1 MNELSHSITRT
12 FALCLFAGVA
22 ATPVAA
28 QSLGDTVGGVVDGAL
43 GSVSGSSDGIS
54 ASVGDSGTGAT
65 ASVDGG
71 DVDASVNVL
80 SSTVD
85 ADANLSTDDG
95 LNGDVNLGLLGGTTD
110 GLLGDTEADAQIGV
124 EGLANIGLNQ
134 DGTNT
139 ALSLGDDSESTGVS
153 VDVPGIGTVDIGL
166 PDDGLLPGAPGDITE
181 TSANEA
187 LASASNAEMAELKL
201 TCRRVLSNPVS
212 FDSDIIGLCKMV
224 RAAKR

>member
-1 MNELSHSITRT
+1 MNVLSKNITRA
-12 FALCLFAGVA
+12 FALCLLAGVA
-22 ATPVAA
+22 ATPVQA
-28 QSLGDTVGGVVDGAL
+28 QSLGGTVGGVVGGVTGGA
-43 GSVSGSSDGIS
+43 DGIS
-54 ASVGDSGTGAT
+54 ASVGDSSTGAT

-95 LNGDVNLGLLGGTTD
+95 LDGDVNLGLLGDTTD

-139 ALSLGDDSESTGVS
+139 ALSLGDDSDETGAS
-153 VDVPGIGTVDIGL
+153 INIPGIGNVQL
-166 PDDGLLPGAPGDITE
+166 GLLPDTTDSITE
-181 TSANEA
+181 TTANEA
-187 LASASNAEMAELKL
+187 LSSVSNAKMAELKL
-201 TCRRVLSNPVS
+201 TCRRVLSNPAS
-212 FDSDIIGLCKMV
+212 FESDIVGLCKMV